1 MTPSEIIK
9 QDIARNGQDPAKA
22 LAAINTAVQTGHAIL
37 LHDNNSVLFLLR
49 FAPNMVELHLYT
61 MDSPLSMVQS
71 LKVFIQ
77 KIKQSDIKAVYGK
90 ADSPQIVRLLKSIGV
105 PVKDSNIPKFNWM
118 ARV

>member
-1 MTPSEIIK
+1 MKASEIIK
-9 QDIARNGQDPAKA
+9 QDIDSHGQDPNAA
-22 LAAINTAVQTGHAIL
+22 LVTINQAVQSGHAIL

-61 MDSPLSMVQS
+61 TDSPLSMVQS

-105 PVKDSNIPKFNWM
+105 PVEDSNIPKFNWM